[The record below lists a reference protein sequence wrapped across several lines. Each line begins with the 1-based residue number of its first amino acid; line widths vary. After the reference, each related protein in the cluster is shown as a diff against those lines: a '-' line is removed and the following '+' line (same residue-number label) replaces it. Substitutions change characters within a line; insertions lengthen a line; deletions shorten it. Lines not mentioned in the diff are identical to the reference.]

1 MDDLFLFFFFQGKL
15 TQKIKVKLAL
25 TKWQILSFFFF
36 WLGFAPCSDE
46 EPTQGMKLN
55 GKEKKWKANK
65 IAVGENLKKMSINS
79 RIKEAKSNLEKTVT
93 AS

>member
-1 MDDLFLFFFFQGKL
+1 MKIKQKRKKDNFFFFQGKL
-15 TQKIKVKLAL
+15 TQ
-25 TKWQILSFFFF
+25 
-36 WLGFAPCSDE
+36 
-46 EPTQGMKLN
+46 
-55 GKEKKWKANK
+55 KANK